1 MRRLRQE
8 SPYDG
13 DQWQEHPTD
22 PRDATHR
29 STPHGWY
36 TPRVASILLI
46 GTNGQLGSDLRR
58 VLVGSRL
65 IALTHR
71 ELEVTDARAVERAVA
86 EAA

>member
-1 MRRLRQE
+1 
-8 SPYDG
+8 
-13 DQWQEHPTD
+13 
-22 PRDATHR
+22 
-29 STPHGWY
+29 
-36 TPRVASILLI
+36 VASILLI